1 MSIIYSK
8 TQDGTLNVLLSGNV
22 VRDAE
27 VKQTGTVSRVKFSI
41 AYGKKQYMDCE
52 AFADSD
58 VGAIA
63 ACLEKGDTVA
73 VMGTHRSWA
82 YNGKQ
87 YQSVSADMIFTM
99 ALPQIAAAP
108 EPETPATDSSD
119 SFMHEIDDADEELPF

>member
-1 MSIIYSK
+1 MSIIYSR

-27 VKQTGTVSRVKFSI
+27 IKQSGNISRVKFSI

-73 VMGTHRSWA
+73 VMGTHRSWE
-82 YNGKQ
+82 YQERQ
-87 YQSVSADMIFTM
+87 YQCVSADMIFTLAQM
-99 ALPQIAAAP
+99 EAPTLPAAEDNAT
-108 EPETPATDSSD
+108 EGGAYAETV
-119 SFMHEIDDADEELPF
+119 EDADGELPF